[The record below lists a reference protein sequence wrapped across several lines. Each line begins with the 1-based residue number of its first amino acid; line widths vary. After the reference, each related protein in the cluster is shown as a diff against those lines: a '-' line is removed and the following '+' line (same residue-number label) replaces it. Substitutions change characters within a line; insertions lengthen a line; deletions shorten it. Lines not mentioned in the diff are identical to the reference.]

1 MPTPALRFEA
11 PTFEPLFVESLT
23 SYITLKC
30 HEYRVRRENVSD
42 VVQEALT
49 TILASVRMFRPEKG
63 DFDTWARGV
72 ARNVIRRH
80 LRRAKRYGAR
90 FSSYP
95 SNVDDYATHA
105 PSPERCVQRK
115 QAHHSISNALGK
127 LTAKQASVVVLF
139 DIDDLSH
146 KEIGND
152 LDITE
157 AASHMCHK
165 RAHTRLAK
173 CLDRELLSVMPPFV
187 TSCNEPSSGKEVVSS
202 NENGSR
208 WTERSHY
215 ASQILGSLVAL
226 LLLVPACFE
235 PQMRASMTGD
245 ARVLAPVQN
254 AVMYS
259 SDQPVDVHDEPVV
272 HRDAPS
278 VKLEPASLTSVR
290 AVSTPAKVTDKPT
303 YGEDIAPIPPFKPTE
318 STTAHLPPGRLDAA
332 F

>member
-30 HEYRVRRENVSD
+30 GEYRVRREDTED
-42 VVQEALT
+42 VVQDALT
-49 TILASVRMFRPEKG
+49 TIFKSVRLFRPEKG
-63 DFDTWARGV
+63 DFETWARGV

-80 LRRAKRYGAR
+80 LRRAKRHVAR
-90 FSSYP
+90 FSAYP

-165 RAHTRLAK
+165 RAHKRLAK
-173 CLDRELLSVMPPFV
+173 CLDRELLSVMPPFL
-187 TSCNEPSSGKEVVSS
+187 TSCNDPSSGKDFVSS

-215 ASQILGSLVAL
+215 ASQILGSIVAL

-235 PQMRASMTGD
+235 PQSRATLTED
-245 ARVLAPVQN
+245 ARVLGAVKN
-254 AVMYS
+254 AAMYR

-278 VKLEPASLTSVR
+278 VKPEPASLTSVR
-290 AVSTPAKVTDKPT
+290 AVSTPTRPVDKRTSPR
-303 YGEDIAPIPPFKPTE
+303 DLAP
-318 STTAHLPPGRLDAA
+318 LPPYKHTPDALDHLLPDR
-332 F
+332 